1 MLPNIML
8 TYRCNLHCS
17 YCFANEFVNKQNT
30 DISIGNFLKA
40 VRFITQTEQFI
51 GIIGG
56 EPTVHPG
63 FQTMMELLIE
73 NPGVKGVRLFTNG
86 ILADRYIDVIMHPK
100 VEVCVNCNSPKD
112 IGEKTFDRLRQ
123 NLDLM
128 MKRQSRANQV
138 QLGTN
143 LYSDDLD
150 YTYITD
156 LLQRYDQHI
165 LRTSL
170 TVPDFSACGDGD
182 VLEAFRKRKPFVL
195 KFYRDLDKIGVLPF
209 SDCNHPPYC
218 IWTDEEKQWLEA
230 YVAKY
235 MSGPCKLTSE
245 CSRCIPAIDI
255 LPNLQ
260 AVRCFGMSH
269 FKKVPISEVRNIPD
283 LYSMFKK
290 EVDSFACLLPASEE
304 CKNCI
309 EWKARRC
316 MGGCIGYKSEK
327 IRACNEAVERIK

>member
-218 IWTDEEKQWLEA
+218 IWTEEEKQWLEA
-230 YVAKY
+230 FTAKY
-235 MSGPCKLTSE
+235 TDGPCKLVGT
-245 CSRCIPAIDI
+245 CSSCEPVIDI
-255 LPNLQ
+255 LPDLQ
-260 AVRCFGMSH
+260 AVRCFGMSG
-269 FKKVPISEVRNIPD
+269 FMKESIFDFESVRD
-283 LYSMFKK
+283 LRRYFIN
-290 EVDSFACLLPASEE
+290 EIDSAAYKLPACEE
-304 CKNCI
+304 CRDCR
-309 EWKARRC
+309 EWKTRRC
-316 MGGCIGYKSEK
+316 TGGCIGYKSGR
-327 IRACNEAVERIK
+327 IRRSNEATARL